1 MISVLIVC
9 IILQRHR
16 VGNSGSPEAWSTA
29 SDSPTPTNSVTE
41 RPWAKNTLWQGLFCE
56 EQRQLLGT
64 EEESS
69 DRHSSDDDTEA
80 DLETF
85 FQITPEQREYYLTQ
99 FRAVQP
105 DQNGLLSGP
114 TARIFFEKSRIP
126 VEELRH
132 IWQLCD
138 VTKDGALSLDEFT
151 AAMHLVVLRR
161 NNIPLPAVLPACL
174 MPGRCREPA
183 PTDTSGPKEADL
195 LHLDDDTDEPDKLP
209 HDKDYQRMIS
219 VDTASIVDT
228 KPPSPILSK
237 AQRSHSNTPTSMSA
251 TVISAEST
259 GSPHSAKDSS
269 AQHGGDWMSQSK
281 EWTKFTESPTSNVSS
296 PGLKPV
302 NFDMQRTAQAVVS
315 DPLILHP
322 VPVRVTPIGLDV
334 ESVYETRNDSTSGNG
349 SASPKQ
355 HFTTYHGQRDSLPGN
370 GGELRAIQRPQPKKV
385 PSKNAGAI
393 PPPPQRESS
402 VGNSDD
408 GGVAV
413 SLPPVH
419 PAVAMIA
426 PPLPPPR

>member
-1 MISVLIVC
+1 M
-9 IILQRHR
+9 
-16 VGNSGSPEAWSTA
+16 
-29 SDSPTPTNSVTE
+29 
-41 RPWAKNTLWQGLFCE
+41 FCE

-69 DRHSSDDDTEA
+69 DRHSSDEDTEA

-85 FQITPEQREYYLTQ
+85 FQITPEQRDYYLTQ

-114 TARIFFEKSRIP
+114 TARVFFEKSRIP

-174 MPGRCREPA
+174 MPGRSRAPA
-183 PTDTSGPKEADL
+183 ATEGGGPKEADL
-195 LHLDDDTDEPDKLP
+195 LHLDDDNDEPEAMP
-209 HDKDYQRMIS
+209 NEKDYQRMIS
-219 VDTASIVDT
+219 VDPASAVVVVDA
-228 KPPSPILSK
+228 KPAPPSPPVAVK
-237 AQRSHSNTPTSMSA
+237 VQQRSQSNTPTSMST

-259 GSPHSAKDSS
+259 GSPHSAKESA
-269 AQHGGDWMSQSK
+269 AQHGDWMSQSK
-281 EWTKFTESPTSNVSS
+281 EWTKFAESPTSNVSS

-322 VPVRVTPIGLDV
+322 VPVRVTPIGADV
-334 ESVYETRNDSTSGNG
+334 DGATMYDARNDSSGNG
-349 SASPKQ
+349 SAASPK
-355 HFTTYHGQRDSLPGN
+355 HFSTYHGQRDSLPGN
-370 GGELRAIQRPQPKKV
+370 GELRAIQRPQPKKV

-408 GGVAV
+408 AAGVAM
-413 SLPPVH
+413 SLPPQH
-419 PAVAMIA
+419 QALASAV